1 MKKLVMAAALAGV
14 VLLSGCS
21 GVSQDEYNSLVE
33 ENSRLQSENTSLQ
46 NNSSEKTSNEENST
60 SKEDDEY
67 RMPKDHVKRVAK
79 VLTMPENTLVTQSSN
94 GLDMKQY
101 NVKSSVFMEAYKDNN
116 KGQLK
121 QICNISTNNTVQEKA
136 AFVYYFLGVH
146 MRPYL
151 EKEIENG
158 CENIVTVVNDNNGNP
173 IVVWLIYDNGDEIK
187 HDMNFVDT
195 DVLKATDEVIEDSD
209 KWKPTENQQ
218 IYPLPE
224 TSIPQ
229 SSTSTQTEKPTE
241 SKTPPVQNTATTGEK
256 NALKKA
262 KSYLEY
268 SAFSRDGLIGQLE
281 FEGYTNSE
289 ATYGVDNVGA
299 DWNEQAIK
307 KAGQYLEYSAFSYT
321 GLVEQL
327 EFEKFTHEQAVYG
340 VDNCGADWNEQAV
353 KKAAQ
358 YLEYSSFS
366 KDGLIGQLEFE
377 GFTHDQAVYG
387 VTQNGY

>member
-1 MKKLVMAAALAGV
+1 MKKSVLAAAIAGV
-14 VLLSGCS
+14 MLLSGCS
-21 GVSQDEYNSLVE
+21 GVSQDEYNSLLE
-33 ENSRLQSENTSLQ
+33 ENSKLKESSSSSESTSSETSTSSSTKSSLDSNTSKE
-46 NNSSEKTSNEENST
+46 SSSTDNST
-60 SKEDDEY
+60 SSEPKSDTSTEKYNKDVFIAGAKQCDDWYYKETETGSIEAVLYVDDYAKLDDVDEFVKNFYTGMYNVVIEAPHHGMYTYWVFKENGSLVTTTFLSSYMNMPVLWLEDYEPLNDDEL
-67 RMPKDHVKRVAK
+67 AK
-79 VLTMPENTLVTQSSN
+79 QFNDIWCSN
-94 GLDMKQY
+94 
-101 NVKSSVFMEAYKDNN
+101 N
-116 KGQLK
+116 
-121 QICNISTNNTVQEKA
+121 
-136 AFVYYFLGVH
+136 
-146 MRPYL
+146 
-151 EKEIENG
+151 
-158 CENIVTVVNDNNGNP
+158 
-173 IVVWLIYDNGDEIK
+173 
-187 HDMNFVDT
+187 
-195 DVLKATDEVIEDSD
+195 
-209 KWKPTENQQ
+209 
-218 IYPLPE
+218 PE
-224 TSIPQ
+224 TSTSQ
-229 SSTSTQTEKPTE
+229 SSSSSKTEDPVE
-241 SKTPPVQNTATTGEK
+241 SQTPPVQNTATTGEK

-289 ATYGVDNVGA
+289 ATYGADNVGA